1 MKHTNDVIVE
11 RAEDADARRRNR
23 LEVYGR
29 RWAAEQ
35 GVPVPRIIDYDEAGS
50 WLVSER
56 AHFRPAEGPDYIEAA
71 LESAERIA
79 AGSRPDPPG
88 IVTGWRNPRRWAS
101 VLRGLKLSASGVSP
115 HTFLAARRAASEL
128 PIVVPSHGDFHVH
141 NVLDIEPGPDGSCT
155 AATVID
161 FEYLQLG
168 SQDADAVRLLS
179 TVESH
184 ADAAYGV
191 DLLVRK
197 ASRREW
203 PTIAVQLRW
212 LGLRQW
218 AEVITGPDDMEP
230 ERPRASERWKLTR
243 KWAQEIERA
252 CRTAPTR
259 TPELSIRRERR
270 SNGMSPNSSE

>member
-1 MKHTNDVIVE
+1 MNPTDDVIVE
-11 RAEDADARRRNR
+11 RAEHADARRRNR

-29 RWAAEQ
+29 QWAAQQ
-35 GVPVPRIIDYDEAGS
+35 GVPVPRIIDYDADGS

-56 AHFRPAEGPDYIEAA
+56 AHFRPAAGPEYIEAA

-79 AGSRPDPPG
+79 AGSHPRPPG
-88 IVTGWRNPRRWAS
+88 IATGWRNPRRWAS

-115 HTFLAARRAASEL
+115 YSFLAARRAASAL
-128 PIVVPSHGDFHVH
+128 PTVVPSHGDFHVH
-141 NVLDIEPGPDGSCT
+141 NVLDIEPEPETRDT

-168 SQDADAVRLLS
+168 SQHADAVRLLS

-184 ADAAYGV
+184 ADAAYGI
-191 DLLVRK
+191 DLLVSR
-197 ASRREW
+197 APRREW

-230 ERPRASERWKLTR
+230 ERPRASQRWKLTR
-243 KWAQEIERA
+243 RWAQEIECA
-252 CRTAPTR
+252 CVTTPLR
-259 TPELSIRRERR
+259 TPELSLR
-270 SNGMSPNSSE
+270 SQHRSDGVSENSSE